1 MDQQIHKG
9 ATCSPR
15 QYESI
20 QSKSIRMK
28 FHIKPIKTET
38 PVSNIDKFRHYL
50 TENTVL
56 LHTKPI
62 ANWCFRKES
71 RFIPRIIRNA

>member
-1 MDQQIHKG
+1 
-9 ATCSPR
+9 
-15 QYESI
+15 
-20 QSKSIRMK
+20 MK
-28 FHIKPIKTET
+28 FHIKPLKTET

-62 ANWCFRKES
+62 AN
-71 RFIPRIIRNA
+71 